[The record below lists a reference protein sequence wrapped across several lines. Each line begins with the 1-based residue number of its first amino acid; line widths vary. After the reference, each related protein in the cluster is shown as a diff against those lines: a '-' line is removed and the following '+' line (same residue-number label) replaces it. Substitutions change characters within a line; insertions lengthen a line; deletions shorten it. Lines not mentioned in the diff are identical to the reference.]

1 MTAPAPRAVVG
12 VVGKPLGLKG
22 EVFVRPD
29 PDVAHDFVAGDEF
42 VVGDHRLVVAA
53 SRSHSGRLVV
63 RFAGVDS
70 REEAEALRG
79 TVLEVE
85 RDSVTLDDD
94 AFWSDDLLG
103 REVVD
108 DTGGLVGILESTMDG
123 AAHDYLVV
131 ARPDGAEVLIPAV
144 AELVD
149 VQPDRIVVTA
159 IPGLLDVEGD
169 SPPDG
174 G

>member
-1 MTAPAPRAVVG
+1 MAAPRAIVG
-12 VVGKPLGLKG
+12 VISKPLGLKG

-29 PDVAHDFVAGDEF
+29 PDVAHDFTAGETF
-42 VVGDHRLVVAA
+42 VVEGGRQLTVAA
-53 SRSHSGRLVV
+53 SRSHSGRLVL
-63 RFAGVDS
+63 RFAGVET
-70 REEAEALRG
+70 REQVEQLRG
-79 TVLEVE
+79 LVLEVP
-85 RDSVTLDDD
+85 RDEVALDDD
-94 AFWSDDLLG
+94 TFWNDDLLG

-108 DTGGLVGILESTMDG
+108 DQGDLVGVLEATMDG

-149 VQPDRIVVTA
+149 ITPDAIVVKA
-159 IPGLLDVEGD
+159 IPGLLDVD
-169 SPPDG
+169 PDG